1 MRNSFITD
9 RQEIGYAIAYVTR
22 LKQEIQKTGSL
33 PQGWRRLGVAEVEDA
48 VAWSP
53 VRDPE
58 GEHRLQDEE
67 GRWGDCAVDQRHEP
81 PPPLPPGM
89 RSHTCVRGGASQ
101 ELLSSADIW
110 KSPLGTPRS
119 PASPVG
125 WPGWFGFLGFFFLHK
140 PLISGYNLQ

>member
-9 RQEIGYAIAYVTR
+9 RQEIGYAIAYVTC

-58 GEHRLQDEE
+58 GEHQLQDEE

-81 PPPLPPGM
+81 PPHFRLACAATRVCGAGPP
-89 RSHTCVRGGASQ
+89 RSS
-101 ELLSSADIW
+101 
-110 KSPLGTPRS
+110 SPLRTFGS
-119 PASPVG
+119 PLWVLQEAPPPQLAGRVG
-125 WPGWFGFLGFFFLHK
+125 LVFLAFSFS
-140 PLISGYNLQ
+140 INL